1 MEIIQPIKEYIT
13 ECRKDD
19 DFNDDSDSELIKLY
33 FIQNKLN
40 IPDNIQKLICN
51 DYLYFEK
58 IIKLYQDKFI
68 KYQQNEL
75 SFDECIKKLSEKIIV
90 NLNSE
95 NKIKYN
101 NFDKDIFPW
110 LIEIHF
116 FTKLSEKMNLSSVSE
131 KDAIEHLEQKKDIQE
146 FKPRENQ
153 IEAFQH
159 LEKNGLQSGIHCQAT
174 GCGKSYIFLKYIG
187 YVFEHFRNPKIILF
201 TERVNIFADLFD
213 FKKSDFIDEIEFG
226 GAATFFEFAGE
237 SDVNLFI

>member
-68 KYQQNEL
+68 KYRQNEL
-75 SFDECIKKLSEKIIV
+75 SFDVCLEKLSKKIIV

-95 NKIKYN
+95 NKI
-101 NFDKDIFPW
+101 
-110 LIEIHF
+110 
-116 FTKLSEKMNLSSVSE
+116 
-131 KDAIEHLEQKKDIQE
+131 
-146 FKPRENQ
+146 
-153 IEAFQH
+153 
-159 LEKNGLQSGIHCQAT
+159 
-174 GCGKSYIFLKYIG
+174 
-187 YVFEHFRNPKIILF
+187 
-201 TERVNIFADLFD
+201 
-213 FKKSDFIDEIEFG
+213 
-226 GAATFFEFAGE
+226 
-237 SDVNLFI
+237 